1 MWTRPFDDER
11 KKQEESYASSSAQA
25 ASNHQAC
32 LNRMLEALSELETQ
46 ADPDVI
52 ARPEGGEGAPSTIRS
67 QIIPKSLSSEQN
79 WL

>member
-1 MWTRPFDDER
+1 MTNVRNR
-11 KKQEESYASSSAQA
+11 KKATYASSSAQA

-32 LNRMLEALSELETQ
+32 LNRMLEALSELETR

-79 WL
+79 